1 MIAGELISDI
11 VSPVRTSDTGEEV
24 LTMMNL
30 FHVRHLPIVNNEELL
45 GVISEDDILSQDLD
59 APVGS
64 YSLSMRKP
72 FALMQTNIIEIM
84 NIMAEYNLTIIPVID
99 DANVFMGMVLQED
112 ILLYFSRSATFHQPG
127 SVVIIEM
134 NQQDYSL
141 VEISQ
146 IIESEKAAILG
157 LFIYEHANPNSIRL
171 ILKLSVPNLE
181 YILATLERY
190 NYNVEA
196 SFSEDNFNESLQDR
210 YDSFMKYLNV

>member
-1 MIAGELISDI
+1 MIAAQLVSEI
-11 VSPVRTSDTGEEV
+11 VSPVKTSDTGEEV

-59 APVGS
+59 AAIGS
-64 YSLSMRKP
+64 YSLSMRRP
-72 FALMQTNIIEIM
+72 FADMHTNIMEIM
-84 NIMAEYNLTIIPVID
+84 NVMAEYNLTSVPVVD
-99 DANVFMGMVLQED
+99 SHNVYKGMVLQED

-127 SVVIIEM
+127 SVIIIEM
-134 NQQDYSL
+134 NRQDYSM

-146 IIESEKAAILG
+146 IIEMEKASIIG

-171 ILKLSVPNLE
+171 ILKINTTNLE

-196 SFSEDNFNESLQDR
+196 SFSEDNFNDSLQDR
-210 YDSFMKYLNV
+210 YDSLMKYLNV

>member
-1 MIAGELISDI
+1 MVAGELISEI
-11 VSPVRTSDTGEEV
+11 VSPVKTSDTGEEV

-64 YSLSMRKP
+64 YALSMRKP
-72 FALMQTNIIEIM
+72 FAEMHTNIIEMM
-84 NIMAEYNLTIIPVID
+84 NVMAEYNLTIIPVID
-99 DANVFMGMVLQED
+99 SANIFKGMVLQED
-112 ILLYFSRSATFHQPG
+112 IVLYFSRSATFHQPG

-146 IIESEKAAILG
+146 IIESEKSAILG

-171 ILKLSVPNLE
+171 ILKLSAPNLE
-181 YILATLERY
+181 HILATLERY

-196 SFSEDNFNESLQDR
+196 SFSEDNFNDSLQDR

>member
-1 MIAGELISDI
+1 MVAGELISDI
-11 VSPVRTSDTGEEV
+11 VSPVKTSDTGEEA

-59 APVGS
+59 AAIGS
-64 YSLSMRKP
+64 YSLSMRRP
-72 FALMQTNIIEIM
+72 FAEMHTNIIEIM

-99 DANVFMGMVLQED
+99 SANIFKGMILQED

-171 ILKLSVPNLE
+171 ILKLSAPNLE

-210 YDSFMKYLNV
+210 YDSLMKYLNV